1 MIVTD
6 QLQSWLDSEFAAL
19 VDFARRSRTQ
29 YGFSTLDA
37 AGNADEAA
45 GLQLWINCRMT
56 HVFCLATL
64 RGDESA
70 RDFATHGIAAL
81 RENFYDA
88 VYGGFFTNL
97 DYATGAPVTEVGA
110 RKAAYAHAF
119 VLLASSSGMQAGILG
134 ARELYELA
142 LDAHE
147 SYFWEC
153 EFGLVC
159 ESFDRGFTQSEDYR
173 GANANMHTLEA
184 SLAAWDATAD
194 PRWLEKAG
202 SILAFVLGEAEK
214 IGWRIPEHF
223 DANWHLLPDFNK
235 DRPADP
241 FRPFGL
247 TPGHG
252 IEWARLAMHYWAA
265 KARLG
270 GLSDASNGTDA
281 DDAPAGATN
290 DAEVPAAPA
299 DVAREDS
306 DLDRLPSQAR
316 ALFLQAIADGW
327 FADGEPGI
335 VYTTD
340 FAGTPVVHE
349 RMHWTVCEAL
359 SASAAFATYGQEV
372 GEADVVADM
381 ERWFDTF
388 LAFAKEHLIEAP
400 GRWIHELDRTNSP
413 SGITWPGKPD
423 VYHAAQCVL
432 MPNLPLTPTFAGALK
447 LT

>member
-1 MIVTD
+1 MIVND
-6 QLQSWLDSEFAAL
+6 QLHAWLDSEFSAL
-19 VDFARRSRTQ
+19 VDFARRSRSR

-37 AGNADEAA
+37 RGEADEAA

-70 RDFATHGIAAL
+70 REFAAHGVTSL
-81 RENFYDA
+81 RENFYDVA
-88 VYGGFFTNL
+88 HGGFFANL
-97 DYATGAPVTEVGA
+97 AYATGKPATDGDV

-119 VLLASSSGMQAGILG
+119 VLLAACSAMQADVAG

-142 LDAHE
+142 VDAHAH
-147 SYFWEC
+147 FWEA

-159 ESFDRGFTQSEDYR
+159 ESFDRGFTLSEAYR

-184 SLAAWDATAD
+184 MLAAWDATAD
-194 PRWLEKAG
+194 PRWLDKAG
-202 SILAFVLGEAEK
+202 SILTFILGEAER

-223 DANWHLLPDFNK
+223 DATWTQLPDFNK

-252 IEWARLAMHYWAA
+252 IEWARLALQYWAA
-265 KARLG
+265 RTAYDAAQGPSAYEKT
-270 GLSDASNGTDA
+270 DASPSAST
-281 DDAPAGATN
+281 GAI
-290 DAEVPAAPA
+290 
-299 DVAREDS
+299 
-306 DLDRLPSQAR
+306 DLLPGQAR
-316 ALFLQAIADGW
+316 ALFGQAIADGW
-327 FADGEPGI
+327 CADGEPGL

-340 FAGTPVVHE
+340 FAGSPVVHE
-349 RMHWTVCEAL
+349 RMHWTICEAM
-359 SASAAFATYGQEV
+359 SAAAALATHAQRT
-372 GEADVVADM
+372 GEADVVAEM
-381 ERWFDTF
+381 TAWFDTF
-388 LAFAKEHLIEAP
+388 LDFAKRHLIEAP
-400 GRWIHELDRTNSP
+400 GRWVHELDRTNAP
-413 SGITWPGKPD
+413 AGVTWPGKPD

-447 LT
+447 EKSPAARPYRSRSI